1 MQQLIQILE
10 GFEANRITD
19 LEKYDWSAL
28 SEHDRTEKVSEWAK
42 PLADKIINGG
52 YFKLSDGYCIRID
65 TLELYYN
72 EEKDGGLKD
81 PIMYHTNDRIPQYVR
96 KVKGDKCPYFTLGSL
111 HLHTSGIDI
120 TFENES
126 EEYRASFLIRGFSVF
141 DNISAQPLFKEDCST
156 KIYDFMF
163 PDGINSEN
171 LAKIHWEP
179 FEWGSEFT
187 EPTGR
192 QNVFEYEKDEAGMY
206 KPNNTRTAF
215 IPTKVRCKRKWK
227 FKHK

>member
-1 MQQLIQILE
+1 MKQLHKILE
-10 GFEANRITD
+10 VFKDNRT
-19 LEKYDWSAL
+19 KYLVEHDWNTL
-28 SEHDRTEKVSEWAK
+28 SEDDRAMMVSEWAK

-141 DNISAQPLFKEDCST
+141 DNISAQPLFKEECST

-163 PDGINSEN
+163 PYGINSEN
-171 LAKIHWEP
+171 LEKIHWEP
-179 FEWGSEFT
+179 FEWGSELT

-192 QNVFEYEKDEAGMY
+192 QNVYEYKKDNSGMY
-206 KPNNTRTAF
+206 IPNETCSGFIRTE
-215 IPTKVRCKRKWK
+215 VRCKRRWK
-227 FKHK
+227 YKHN

>member
-1 MQQLIQILE
+1 MQQLIRILE
-10 GFEANRITD
+10 GFETNRKTD
-19 LEKYDWSAL
+19 LEKYDWSSL
-28 SEHDRTEKVSEWAK
+28 SEYERTEKVSEWAM
-42 PLADKIINGG
+42 PIAEKIINGG
-52 YFKLSDGYCIRID
+52 YFKLPDGYCIRID

-72 EEKDGGLKD
+72 EEKDGGLRD

-96 KVKGDKCPYFTLGSL
+96 KVKGDRYKYFSFGSL

-126 EEYRASFLIRGFSVF
+126 KEYRASFLIRGFSVF
-141 DNISAQPLFKEDCST
+141 DNISAQPLFKEECST

-163 PDGINSEN
+163 PYGINSEN
-171 LAKIHWEP
+171 LEKIHWEP